1 MTESSSADPGAAAAN
16 IAAARAHLE
25 ALSTVADAEIDL
37 ADAALALAS
46 FDRPEVAPDRYREH
60 LALLARDVADRFAEA
75 GTADTIDGRCAS
87 INEILY
93 VQEGYRGDDATY
105 DDLQN
110 ANLMRVIDRRRGL
123 PVALGILFIH
133 AGRAQGWQVDGI
145 AFPGHFLV
153 RIDRE
158 GERAIVDPFHRGRT
172 CDAAELRRLIKSAA
186 GNEAELAPEF
196 FDPVGNVDILLR
208 LQNNMK
214 IRHIRMGELAK
225 AADIVERMLLL
236 APTRAELWRDVAM
249 IHVRLD
255 NLRRAVESLERH
267 IALEM
272 RDSLKHQSARL
283 LQELRAK
290 LN

>member
-1 MTESSSADPGAAAAN
+1 MTDPSNADPGAAAAN
-16 IAAARAHLE
+16 IAAARTRLE

-37 ADAALALAS
+37 ADAALALAC
-46 FDRPEVAPDRYREH
+46 FDRPEVAPERYREH

-75 GTADTIDGRCAS
+75 GTSDTIDGRCAS

-123 PVALGILFIH
+123 PVALGILYIH

-158 GERAIVDPFHRGRT
+158 GERAIVDPFHRGRP
-172 CDAAELRRLIKSAA
+172 CDAAELRRLIKTAA
-186 GNEAELAPEF
+186 GNDAELSPEF
-196 FDPVGNVDILLR
+196 FEPVGNVDILLR

-225 AADIVERMLLL
+225 AAEMVERMLLI
-236 APTRAELWRDVAM
+236 APARAELWRDVAM

-255 NLRRAVESLERH
+255 NLRRAVDSLERH
-267 IALEM
+267 IALET

-283 LQELRAK
+283 LQELRAR

>member
-1 MTESSSADPGAAAAN
+1 MTERSNAETAFV
-16 IAAARAHLE
+16 AAARAT
-25 ALSTVADAEIDL
+25 LSAAAAGPDSEIDL
-37 ADAALALAS
+37 AEAALALAS
-46 FDRPEVAPDRYREH
+46 FDRPNVAPERYREH

-75 GTADTIDGRCAS
+75 GTADTIEGRCVS

-93 VQEGYRGDDATY
+93 VQEAYRGDDATY
-105 DDLQN
+105 DDIQN

-123 PVALGILFIH
+123 PVALGILYLH

-145 AFPGHFLV
+145 AFPGHFLIRV
-153 RIDRE
+153 DRE
-158 GERAIVDPFHRGRT
+158 GERAIVDPFNRGRT
-172 CDAAELRRLIKSAA
+172 CDAAELRRLIKAAA

-196 FDPVGNVDILLR
+196 FEPVGNIDILLR
-208 LQNNMK
+208 LQNNLK

-225 AADIVERMLLL
+225 AADAVDRMLLV
-236 APTRAELWRDVAM
+236 APARAELWRDAAM

-255 NLRRAVESLERH
+255 NLIRAIEALERH
-267 IALEM
+267 IALEP
-272 RDSLKHQSARL
+272 RDSLRHQSARL

>member
-1 MTESSSADPGAAAAN
+1 MTEPSSADPGAAAAN
-16 IAAARAHLE
+16 IAAARAHLQ
-25 ALSTVADAEIDL
+25 ALSSVADAEVDL
-37 ADAALALAS
+37 AEAALALAS
-46 FDRPEVAPDRYREH
+46 FERPEVAPERYLEH

-75 GTADTIDGRCAS
+75 GTADTIDGRRAS

-123 PVALGILFIH
+123 PVALGILYIH

-158 GERAIVDPFHRGRT
+158 GERAIVDPFHRGRI

-186 GNEAELAPEF
+186 GNEAELSPAF
-196 FDPVGNVDILLR
+196 FNPVGNVDILLR

-225 AADIVERMLLL
+225 AADVVERMLLM
-236 APTRAELWRDVAM
+236 APARAELWRDVAM
-249 IHVRLD
+249 IYVRLD
-255 NLRRAVESLERH
+255 NLRRAAESLERH
-267 IALEM
+267 IALET

>member
-1 MTESSSADPGAAAAN
+1 MTEPSSAEPGVAAAN

-25 ALSTVADAEIDL
+25 ALSKLADGEIDL
-37 ADAALALAS
+37 AEAALALAAL
-46 FDRPEVAPDRYREH
+46 DRPDVAPERYLEH
-60 LALLARDVADRFAEA
+60 LALLARDVADRFADG
-75 GTADTIDGRCAS
+75 GTADTIEGRCAS

-93 VQEGYRGDDATY
+93 VQESYRGDDATY

-123 PVALGILFIH
+123 PVALGILYIH

-158 GERAIVDPFHRGRT
+158 GERAIVDPFHRGRP
-172 CDAAELRRLIKSAA
+172 CDAAELRRLIKTAA
-186 GNEAELAPEF
+186 GNEAELTPEF
-196 FDPVGNVDILLR
+196 FEPVGNVDILLR

-225 AADIVERMLLL
+225 AAEIVERMLLF
-236 APTRAELWRDVAM
+236 APQRGELWRDVAM

-255 NLRRAVESLERH
+255 NLRSAAEALERH
-267 IALEM
+267 IALEP
-272 RDSLKHQSARL
+272 RDSLRHQSARL
-283 LQELRAK
+283 LQELKNK